1 MKYSM
6 LMYAVVLGCAV
17 HVNAAAQGST
27 YRRQAGDT
35 LLYREVTEERVQVQG
50 EPQEYHRFRDA
61 LVAVAFTGGDT
72 MRAWYEDLQL
82 SDDELSPG
90 RQTAGPEAVGLGFLI
105 TLDERGRGELLGSND
120 FPGTIVEIWDPQ
132 EQFNGFFP
140 VLPERA
146 LQPGLEWGDTLL
158 NQPFSGRTQGVES
171 YSAVHRVVGDSMIH
185 EIPVVIVESRVES
198 NANVREGPD
207 DKTPMVGTSHSTE
220 RGRFYF
226 STRDG
231 LLVRRTITGE
241 IDMILTYFPPEGS
254 WKDQTVTAFTTTIE
268 LVAIG
273 STPLR

>member
-1 MKYSM
+1 MKHPI

-72 MRAWYEDLQL
+72 MRAWYEDLQV
-82 SDDELSPG
+82 SDDERAPG
-90 RQTAGPEAVGLGFLI
+90 QTVGPEAVGLGFLI
-105 TLDERGRGELLGSND
+105 TLDERGRGELLGSHD
-120 FPGTIVEIWDPQ
+120 FPESIVKIWDPQ
-132 EQFNGFFP
+132 EQFSAFFP

-146 LQPGLEWGDTLL
+146 LQSGLEWGDTLL
-158 NQPFSGRTQGVES
+158 NQPLSGNIRGVEN
-171 YSAVHRVVGDSMIH
+171 YFAVHRVVGDSMIDK
-185 EIPVVIVESRVES
+185 IPVVIVESRVES
-198 NANVREGPD
+198 TANGREGVD
-207 DKTPMVGTSHSTE
+207 DPTRMVGTSNLTE
-220 RGRFYF
+220 HGRYYF

-231 LLVRRTITGE
+231 LLVRRTMTGE
-241 IDMILTYFPPEGS
+241 IDMTLTYFPPEGS
-254 WKDQTVTAFTTTIE
+254 WKDQTVTTFTTTIE